1 MGLLILDAARPEQ
14 KGQCCWAGARVFPS
28 SPASLLCL
36 NLKSKDHPLTQ
47 TSLSFQ
53 TLTIMPGRRYSTSEV
68 NKMKA
73 PDLKDALNA
82 TMMELKVL
90 DETPPPS
97 QDTQTNDALLAAVNT
112 LTDEVRL
119 LRESRKKD
127 EEELKKM
134 RMELAD
140 MYRIVA
146 QQQTFAE
153 SLDARDRQC
162 NLVITGVPE
171 QGKVLDGATTEKA
184 KYEKVLSKIGIT
196 DTDQI
201 DASVVMSRMGT
212 RDNVRIRPILLKMP
226 SKATR
231 EKILTNAKKLKEAGQ
246 AYAKVYIRK
255 DVHPATRREWKR
267 LKDAEKSKKKKP
279 ENAASTISL
288 DYKARVLLRDNVV
301 IDRWKPTY
309 FL

>member
-1 MGLLILDAARPEQ
+1 
-14 KGQCCWAGARVFPS
+14 
-28 SPASLLCL
+28 
-36 NLKSKDHPLTQ
+36 
-47 TSLSFQ
+47 
-53 TLTIMPGRRYSTSEV
+53 
-68 NKMKA
+68 
-73 PDLKDALNA
+73 
-82 TMMELKVL
+82 
-90 DETPPPS
+90 
-97 QDTQTNDALLAAVNT
+97 
-112 LTDEVRL
+112 
-119 LRESRKKD
+119 
-127 EEELKKM
+127 M

-171 QGKVLDGATTEKA
+171 EGEVLDGATTEKA

-201 DASVVMSRMGT
+201 DAPVVMSRMGT

-267 LKDAEKSKKKKP
+267 LKDAEKSEKEKP